1 MQPECQR
8 APHLICFL
16 QGVPQ
21 ILALIICH
29 RPVYQLQRPGRT
41 LEHSDAVL
49 SVDQC
54 DRVDILDVECWVVFF
69 LDLKSGVEHV
79 NQKLVAVENFEEV
92 AFGQAEAWGKPDG
105 LFASFVIEISSYVVL
120 LSLQIRIDGKWTGLL
135 YSRKV
140 SILIRVISGMVS
152 VEI

>member
-1 MQPECQR
+1 M
-8 APHLICFL
+8 
-16 QGVPQ
+16 
-21 ILALIICH
+21 
-29 RPVYQLQRPGRT
+29 
-41 LEHSDAVL
+41 
-49 SVDQC
+49 
-54 DRVDILDVECWVVFF
+54 
-69 LDLKSGVEHV
+69 
-79 NQKLVAVENFEEV
+79 AVENFEEV

-140 SILIRVISGMVS
+140 SILIRVISGVVS